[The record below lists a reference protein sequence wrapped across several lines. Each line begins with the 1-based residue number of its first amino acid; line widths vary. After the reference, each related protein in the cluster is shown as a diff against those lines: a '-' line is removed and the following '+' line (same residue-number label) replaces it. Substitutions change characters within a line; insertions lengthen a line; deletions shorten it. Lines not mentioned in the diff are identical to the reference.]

1 MSKIYEALLR
11 AELDRAM
18 ESDESN
24 RVEDTADASFAMAAG
39 QKWKPAIR
47 VEDADTAPVET
58 EEPFF
63 QKDAAFQERGA
74 KRDFTPTNVYWQPDE
89 KSLPALETRGAVVE
103 QIRVLRSRLHEL
115 RLEQPLK
122 TIMITSGLPQE
133 GKSFIASN
141 LAVAFAKFRNQRVLL
156 IDGDMRRGRLH
167 KVLGAPQEPGLSD
180 YLAKKA
186 SLDEVMQQM
195 NPPGTGAVR
204 SLASLTFI
212 PSGQDAEN
220 AADLSGNGRFQ
231 AMLQSV
237 YDQFDWII
245 LDSSPVTL
253 VADGVNLARACD
265 GVVLVARSG
274 VTKYEVAQR
283 AQQELKAAKIVGVVL
298 NAVEGVPLIG
308 GYYGY
313 DA

>member
-18 ESDESN
+18 EADESN

-39 QKWKPAIR
+39 KPWKPTPR
-47 VEDADTAPVET
+47 LPET
-58 EEPFF
+58 SPDLEPEEPLF
-63 QKDAAFQERGA
+63 QSGAAFQERDA
-74 KRDFTPTNVYWQPDE
+74 RRSFTPTRTHWQPDE
-89 KSLPALETRGAVVE
+89 KSLPSLETRGAVVE

-115 RLEQPLK
+115 RLERPLK
-122 TIMITSGLPQE
+122 TILITSGLPQE
-133 GKSFIASN
+133 GKSFTASN

-167 KVLGAPQEPGLSD
+167 RVFGTPQEPGLSD
-180 YLAKKA
+180 YLANKA
-186 SLDEVMQQM
+186 ELGQVMQQM
-195 NPPGTGAVR
+195 DPPGAGALR

-231 AMLQSV
+231 TLLQSV
-237 YDQFDWII
+237 YDHFDWII

-298 NAVEGVPLIG
+298 NAVKGVPLVG